1 MKEIE
6 LTFRIRGTAAVFLAI
21 SVLFLR
27 PAVSQSSRTSQG
39 SAAQSP
45 PIVISAQMVGRAV
58 IYRIDGRRVEDTR
71 ANSLLANLARIAQV
85 RGTHVP
91 AFVIVDVRAPFAEVG
106 KLETALD
113 KSGLN
118 DGRRIFVTDF
128 RGGTMNE
135 IHWDQAPIP
144 LPPVH

>member
-1 MKEIE
+1 
-6 LTFRIRGTAAVFLAI
+6 
-21 SVLFLR
+21 
-27 PAVSQSSRTSQG
+27 
-39 SAAQSP
+39 
-45 PIVISAQMVGRAV
+45 VISAQIEGHAL
-58 IYRIDGRRVEDTR
+58 IYRIDGRQVENTR
-71 ANSLLANLARIAQV
+71 ANSLLANLARVVQV
-85 RGTHVP
+85 RGTGLP
-91 AFVIVDVRAPFAEVG
+91 AFVIVDVRAPFTEVG

-118 DGRRIFVTDF
+118 GDRRIFVTDF

>member
-1 MKEIE
+1 
-6 LTFRIRGTAAVFLAI
+6 
-21 SVLFLR
+21 
-27 PAVSQSSRTSQG
+27 
-39 SAAQSP
+39 
-45 PIVISAQMVGRAV
+45 MVGRAV